1 MILDAAAGIGC
12 PVIASITGCDYAVLV
27 TEPTISGISD
37 LRRIL
42 EIVNHFEA
50 PYGIILNKWDINP
63 ETAGKIEEWSGDRFL
78 GKISYDREVVNSI
91 VNLRPVIVSKS
102 KVKDEIRE
110 VFEKIRESM

>member
-50 PYGIILNKWDINP
+50 PYGIIR
-63 ETAGKIEEWSGDRFL
+63 SR
-78 GKISYDREVVNSI
+78 
-91 VNLRPVIVSKS
+91 
-102 KVKDEIRE
+102 
-110 VFEKIRESM
+110 